1 MKVWATTVREEKI
14 TRDIVFE
21 YEHISNED
29 DFVALLQQICEKLDI
44 PTPVVTYVNFNHY
57 VLFNTTKFKSRDFVE
72 SIDFEYFNLEAVP
85 DKKKK

>member
-72 SIDFEYFNLEAVP
+72 SIDFDYFNLEAVP

>member
-1 MKVWATTVREEKI
+1 MKVWATTVRKEKI

-21 YEHISNED
+21 YEHISNEE

-72 SIDFEYFNLEAVP
+72 SIDFDYFNLEAVP

>member
-1 MKVWATTVREEKI
+1 MKVWATTVSEEKI

-72 SIDFEYFNLEAVP
+72 SIDFDYFNLEAVP

>member
-1 MKVWATTVREEKI
+1 MKVWATTVRKEKI

-72 SIDFEYFNLEAVP
+72 SIDFDYFNLEAVP

>member
-29 DFVALLQQICEKLDI
+29 DFVSLLQQICEKLDI

-72 SIDFEYFNLEAVP
+72 SIDFDYFNLEAVP

>member
-29 DFVALLQQICEKLDI
+29 DFVFVLQQICEKLDI

-72 SIDFEYFNLEAVP
+72 SIDFDYFNLEAVP

>member
-1 MKVWATTVREEKI
+1 MKVWATTVREERI

-72 SIDFEYFNLEAVP
+72 SIDFDYFNLEAVP

>member
-14 TRDIVFE
+14 TRDIDFE

-72 SIDFEYFNLEAVP
+72 SIDFDYFNLEAVP

>member
-14 TRDIVFE
+14 TKDLVFE
-21 YEHISNED
+21 YDHISNED
-29 DFVALLQQICEKLDI
+29 DFVAVLQQICEKMDI

-57 VLFNTTKFKSRDFVE
+57 VLFNTTKFRRRDFVE
-72 SIDFEYFNLEAVP
+72 SIDFDYFNLEAIP

>member
-14 TRDIVFE
+14 TRDIVFD
-21 YEHISNED
+21 YEHISNEN

-72 SIDFEYFNLEAVP
+72 SIDFDYFNLEAVP

>member
-57 VLFNTTKFKSRDFVE
+57 VMFNTTKFKSRDFVE
-72 SIDFEYFNLEAVP
+72 SIDFDYFNLEAVP

>member
-21 YEHISNED
+21 YEHIGNEN
-29 DFVALLQQICEKLDI
+29 DFVVLLQQICEKLDI

-72 SIDFEYFNLEAVP
+72 SIDFDYFNLEAVP

>member
-44 PTPVVTYVNFNHY
+44 PTPVVTNVNFNHY

-72 SIDFEYFNLEAVP
+72 SIDFDYFNLEAVP

>member
-29 DFVALLQQICEKLDI
+29 DFVSVLQQICEKLDI

-72 SIDFEYFNLEAVP
+72 SIDFDYFNLEAVP

>member
-14 TRDIVFE
+14 TRDIVFD

-72 SIDFEYFNLEAVP
+72 SIDFDYFNLEAVP

>member
-29 DFVALLQQICEKLDI
+29 DFVAVLQQICEKLDI

-72 SIDFEYFNLEAVP
+72 SIDFDYFNLEAVP

>member
-1 MKVWATTVREEKI
+1 VKVWATTVREEKI

-72 SIDFEYFNLEAVP
+72 SIDFDYFNLEAVP

>member
-21 YEHISNED
+21 YEHISNEE

-72 SIDFEYFNLEAVP
+72 SIDFDYFNLEAVP

>member
-44 PTPVVTYVNFNHY
+44 PTPVVTYINFNHY

-72 SIDFEYFNLEAVP
+72 SIDFDYFNLEAVP